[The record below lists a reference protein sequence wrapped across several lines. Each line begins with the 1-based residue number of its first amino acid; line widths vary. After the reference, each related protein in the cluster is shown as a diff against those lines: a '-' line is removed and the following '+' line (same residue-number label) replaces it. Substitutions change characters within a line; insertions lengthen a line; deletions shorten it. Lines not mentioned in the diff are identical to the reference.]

1 MLIQDSNNGPY
12 FSAQDISS
20 AIDGRWFKVGGDPVA
35 LTLTAQL
42 ALAGGGNITGDFFA
56 DFTADP
62 QELLGITRLT
72 LPDGCLHTT
81 FGTVVLAA
89 QKVTLTAALTATI
102 FGLTLAYPPCGS
114 MRFHWNPTSV
124 AGLIAGTNQITVHCQ
139 TGLVG

>member
-1 MLIQDSNNGPY
+1 MLILDPNNDPY
-12 FSAQDISS
+12 FNAKSLA
-20 AIDGRWFKVGGDPVA
+20 AAYDGRWFKVGGDPVG

-56 DFTADP
+56 EFTADP
-62 QELLGITRLT
+62 QEVSGITRLT

-81 FGTVVLAA
+81 FSTAVLAA

-114 MRFHWNPTSV
+114 MRFRWNPTNI
-124 AGLIAGTNQITVHCQ
+124 AGLAVGTNQITVHCQ
-139 TGLVG
+139 IGLVT